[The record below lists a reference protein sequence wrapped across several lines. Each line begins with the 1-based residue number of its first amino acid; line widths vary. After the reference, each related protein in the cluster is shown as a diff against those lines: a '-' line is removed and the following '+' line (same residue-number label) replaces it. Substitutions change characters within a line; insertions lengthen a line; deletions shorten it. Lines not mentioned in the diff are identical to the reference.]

1 MKRMPAGLLSHQPQ
15 GRQSPGLIARRAF
28 LGGMAGALLAAPRA
42 TSAQQVPKLWRI
54 GFLGPPLASD
64 WGGHLVQAFQQRL
77 RERGYVDGQ
86 NITIEFRS
94 SDVAKLQDRAA
105 ELVRLKVDVLV
116 VSLTQPALAAKEATG
131 TIPIVMV
138 NVTDPVA
145 SGLIAS
151 LARPGGNITG
161 LTTIVTEV
169 VGKQMGLLKEA
180 IPRASRVG
188 VLWNPLNP
196 DGRTMLSEAELAA
209 KSLGLQAL
217 VVEARGPGDFDR
229 AFSAMVKGR
238 VHAALVLADGMFY
251 VYGVKMAEIAARHRV
266 PGMFGIRDQAEFGGL
281 MAYGWSPRENYRRA
295 AYFVDRILK
304 GAKPADLPVEQPTKF
319 EFVINLKT
327 ANALG
332 LTIPQAVLLRADEV
346 IQ

>member
-1 MKRMPAGLLSHQPQ
+1 MRLRVLAFALM
-15 GRQSPGLIARRAF
+15 IAVAF
-28 LGGMAGALLAAPRA
+28 FSAPPVSR
-42 TSAQQVPKLWRI
+42 AQQAPKVWRI
-54 GFLGPPLASD
+54 GFLGPPLSSE
-64 WGGHLVQAFQQRL
+64 WGSHLVQAFQQGL

-94 SDVAKLQDRAA
+94 TEGASNEQLHVRVA
-105 ELVRLKVDVLV
+105 ELVRLRVDVLV
-116 VSLTQPALAAKEATG
+116 VSITRPALAAREATR

-161 LTTIVTEV
+161 LTTIGTEV

-188 VLWNPLNP
+188 ILWNPLNP
-196 DGRTMLSEAELAA
+196 DGRTLLREAEAA
-209 KSLGLQAL
+209 AQSLGLQFL
-217 VVEARGPGDFDR
+217 VVEARAPGDFDG
-229 AFSAMVKGR
+229 AFSAMVRGR
-238 VHAALVLADGMFY
+238 VDAALVVADGMFY
-251 VYGVKMAEIAARHRV
+251 SYGARMAGLAARHHL
-266 PGMFGIRDQAEFGGL
+266 PAMFGSRDQAEFGGL
-281 MAYGWSPRENYRRA
+281 MAYGFSPRENYRRA
-295 AYFVDRILK
+295 AYYVDRILK

-319 EFVINLKT
+319 ELVINLKT
-327 ANALG
+327 AKALG
-332 LTIPQAVLLRADEV
+332 LTIPQSVLGRADEV

>member
-1 MKRMPAGLLSHQPQ
+1 MRRRVLGFLLM
-15 GRQSPGLIARRAF
+15 LAV
-28 LGGMAGALLAAPRA
+28 ALCLAPSVS
-42 TSAQQVPKLWRI
+42 SAQQTTKVWRI
-54 GFLGPPLASD
+54 GFLGPPLSSE
-64 WGGHLVQAFQQRL
+64 WGGHLVQAFQQGL

-94 SDVAKLQDRAA
+94 TEGANTEQLHLRAA
-105 ELVRLKVDVLV
+105 ELVRLTVDVLV
-116 VSLTQPALAAKEATG
+116 VSVTQAALAAKEATR

-161 LTTIVTEV
+161 LTTISTEV

-188 VLWNPLNP
+188 ILWNPLSP
-196 DGRTMLSEAELAA
+196 DGRTLLREAEAAA
-209 KSLGLQAL
+209 KSIGLQAL
-217 VVEARGPGDFDR
+217 VVEARGPDDFEG
-229 AFSAMVKGR
+229 AFSSMARGR
-238 VHAALVLADGMFY
+238 VDAALVVADGMFY
-251 VYGVKMAEIAARHRV
+251 VYGVRMAGLAVRHRL
-266 PGMFGIRDQAEFGGL
+266 PTMFGIRDQADFGGL
-281 MAYGWSPRENYRRA
+281 MAYGWSPRENYRRS
-295 AYFVDRILK
+295 AYYVDKILK

-319 EFVINLKT
+319 DLVINLKT
-327 ANALG
+327 AKALG
-332 LTIPQAVLLRADEV
+332 LTIPPSLVGRADEV

>member
-1 MKRMPAGLLSHQPQ
+1 MRLRVLAFALM
-15 GRQSPGLIARRAF
+15 IAVAF
-28 LGGMAGALLAAPRA
+28 FSAPPVSR
-42 TSAQQVPKLWRI
+42 AQQATKVWRI
-54 GFLGPPLASD
+54 GFLGPPPSSE
-64 WGGHLVQAFQQRL
+64 WGGHLVQAFQQGL

-94 SDVAKLQDRAA
+94 TGGSNEQLHVRAA
-105 ELVRLKVDVLV
+105 ELVRLRVDVLV
-116 VSLTQPALAAKEATG
+116 VSVTQAALAAKGATR

-138 NVTDPVA
+138 NVFDPVG

-161 LTTIVTEV
+161 LTTISTEV

-188 VLWNPLNP
+188 ILWNPLAP
-196 DGRTMLSEAELAA
+196 DGRTLLREAEEAA
-209 KSLGLQAL
+209 QSLGLQFL
-217 VVEARGPGDFDR
+217 VVEARAPGDFDG
-229 AFSAMVKGR
+229 AFSAMARGR
-238 VHAALVLADGMFY
+238 VDAALVLADGMFY
-251 VYGVKMAEIAARHRV
+251 ANGVRMAGLAVRHRL
-266 PGMFGIRDQAEFGGL
+266 PAMFGIRDQAEFGGL

-319 EFVINLKT
+319 NLVINLKT
-327 ANALG
+327 AKALG
-332 LTIPQAVLLRADEV
+332 LTIPQSLLLRADEV